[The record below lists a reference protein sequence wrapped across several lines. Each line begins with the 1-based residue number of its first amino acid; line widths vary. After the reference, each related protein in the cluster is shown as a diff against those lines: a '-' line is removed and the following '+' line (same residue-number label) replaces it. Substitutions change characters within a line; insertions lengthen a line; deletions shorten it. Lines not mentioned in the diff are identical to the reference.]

1 MRLNVWSA
9 AINPAA
15 IIRPAADAD
24 APALSVL
31 ALRSKAFWGY
41 DHAFMR
47 ACIPEMAI
55 TPADLARCP
64 TFVLAEGA
72 ALLGFA
78 TLAHHSG
85 ARITLDALFVA
96 PEAIG
101 SGAGRRLFEHA
112 AAQARALGARTM
124 HIEADPNAEAFYLHM
139 GARRIGATP
148 SGSIPGRMLPL
159 LEYDLVAAQSFYEI
173 SSTDFAD
180 DADLESI

>member
-1 MRLNVWSA
+1 MQSSAWSR
-9 AINPAA
+9 AIKPAA

-64 TFVLAEGA
+64 TFVLAAGA
-72 ALLGFA
+72 VLLGFA
-78 TLAHHSG
+78 TLADHSG

-112 AAQARALGARTM
+112 AAQARALGAHTM
-124 HIEADPNAEAFYLHM
+124 HIPADPNAEPFYLHM
-139 GARRIGATP
+139 GARRTGATP
-148 SGSIPGRMLPL
+148 SGSIAGRMLPL
-159 LEYDLVAAQSFYEI
+159 LEYDLAASE
-173 SSTDFAD
+173 
-180 DADLESI
+180 